1 MNRKRKGNSM
11 KCKVEFYRAFFET
24 LEKKGFS
31 IAAPSSPDYVA
42 DIFYRKCPV
51 AFFAKN
57 DTLIRNLFVEVED
70 KIMERLQSLAKTTAI
85 ACGICADRPYDEEV
99 AKREQNG
106 VVKINEQNGVVLAC
120 KHHPIFEY
128 VLSTYKKEKERPNFA
143 IQRQYFYNKEEAY
156 EDFAVRSG
164 MVDEKKLFSENEL
177 KMIYRGLL
185 KVQTLDQEFCE
196 EELEVAGKLIDK
208 IEELIPE
215 LGKKERGFD
224 FMKLFSSLEKGM
236 ER

>member
-1 MNRKRKGNSM
+1 M
-11 KCKVEFYRAFFET
+11 KSKVEFYKAFFET

-31 IAAPSSPDYVA
+31 IEPPSSPDYVA
-42 DIFYRKCPV
+42 DIYYWKKQV

-57 DTLIRNLFVEVED
+57 DTIIKNPFVEVEE

-85 ACGICADRPYDEEV
+85 SCGICADRPYDDEV

-106 VVKINEQNGVVLAC
+106 IVKINEQNGVVLAC

-128 VLSTYKKEKERPNFA
+128 VLSTYKKEKDRPNFA
-143 IQRQYFYNKEEAY
+143 IQRHYFYNKEEAY

-164 MVDEKKLFSENEL
+164 IVDEKKLFSETEL
-177 KMIYRGLL
+177 KIIYSGLL
-185 KVQTLDQEFCE
+185 KVRTLDQEFGE
-196 EELEVAGKLIDK
+196 EELEVAGQLIDK

-215 LGKKERGFD
+215 LGKRERKFD
-224 FMKLFSSLEKGM
+224 FMKLFSQLEKGM